1 MKKVVSIVVLLAV
14 IMCAVMGFVAC
25 DFFSSD
31 SDRNS
36 SSNSSSNNSSSGSSS
51 TTRPKEQVTINVY
64 SDDVPTSYTL
74 IVGQTAKINP
84 NTKHGYYLLGY
95 YTEQVGGTKYFDV
108 NGESSAI
115 WEKSYPTTFYAQ
127 WQSVDNYRIINYQND
142 ETTQFWGGHSDFDF
156 TLKDMA
162 RNSIMG
168 NLDRT
173 IRFELSFKTKNSHAY
188 NFALQLRDGYGDS
201 AETFVN
207 TNIAQSLKDWEQHNM
222 TVECSARIFKGD
234 YTMLLRFDGDRYSY
248 CYIKDLVV
256 TATILPLS

>member
-64 SDDVPTSYTL
+64 VDDVPTSYTL
-74 IVGQTAKINP
+74 TVGQTAKINP

-127 WQSVDNYRIINYQND
+127 WQSVDNLKIIDYQV
-142 ETTQFWGGHSDFDF
+142 EESTRSWGGSLDYSFA
-156 TLKDMA
+156 LKDTA
-162 RNSIMG
+162 KNAVMG
-168 NLDRT
+168 NLDRIIRFQLSFRYYSDDRNFAIRLMDNGSSSGEIFVTENFTYSTTAWTNYNVTLDCPARVFIGDYQMT
-173 IRFELSFKTKNSHAY
+173 IRIVGN
-188 NFALQLRDGYGDS
+188 RYG
-201 AETFVN
+201 AF
-207 TNIAQSLKDWEQHNM
+207 
-222 TVECSARIFKGD
+222 
-234 YTMLLRFDGDRYSY
+234 
-248 CYIKDLVV
+248 YIKEANIS
-256 TATILPLS
+256 ATILPLS